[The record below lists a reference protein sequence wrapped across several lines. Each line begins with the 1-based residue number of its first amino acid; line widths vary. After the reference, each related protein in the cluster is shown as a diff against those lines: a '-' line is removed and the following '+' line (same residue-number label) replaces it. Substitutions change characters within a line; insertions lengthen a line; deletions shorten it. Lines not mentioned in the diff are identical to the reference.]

1 MSKSVK
7 TTPGFAKSFKR
18 RAACRCASLF
28 STRILLPKSARN
40 LTTSSARRDEEE
52 RYGNRGRELRTGPRW
67 QSTPPRMM
75 APIRSKPPVDDND
88 FAVNEDPERLD
99 KVYDR
104 VLGKGGYSMLTEE
117 VKWLAVTHKS
127 FDHGRRGFNDR
138 LIYLGMKLNCVPTG
152 VAAKIYGAGKRIVE
166 LHTSLSLYHASSATP
181 FPETRDH
188 HGRQPFRHPALD
200 GLAGVSAE
208 NKYQILN
215 TARTAQLAEKYGLD
229 TVVRWKPR
237 SVRSVCLCSLSC
249 SVTYTERS

>member
-1 MSKSVK
+1 
-7 TTPGFAKSFKR
+7 
-18 RAACRCASLF
+18 
-28 STRILLPKSARN
+28 
-40 LTTSSARRDEEE
+40 
-52 RYGNRGRELRTGPRW
+52 
-67 QSTPPRMM
+67 MM
-75 APIRSKPPVDDND
+75 APIRSKPPVEDND

-117 VKWLAVTHKS
+117 VRWLAVTHKS

-138 LIYLGMKLNCVPTG
+138 LIYLG
-152 VAAKIYGAGKRIVE
+152 KRIVE

-181 FPETRDH
+181 FPDTRDH

-237 SVRSVCLCSLSC
+237 SVRNMRSLES
-249 SVTYTERS
+249 SGLPRVTSGALYAIVGAIALQRGGEVAEDVVRERILRPLGLQ